1 MNIIDEVIEQIKEDL
16 QFGDLSAIE
25 ELLSELPVER
35 LTAFLEEG

>member
-1 MNIIDEVIEQIKEDL
+1 MNIIDEVIEQIKDDL
-16 QFGDLSAIE
+16 QLGDLSPNE